1 MSDDKLGFLDA
12 EAPAA
17 PTPEPAPQAP
27 EPEAKVEAAPQA
39 EPEPQGDG
47 RPRDPETGRFIPISA
62 LLDEREKRQAETRK
76 REELEQQLQRYQQ
89 PQQPEYV
96 PTDPSEIIQY
106 ALAEQQRIAFN
117 ERLNTSE
124 LMARQAH
131 GEEIVS
137 EAQQAFLSA
146 VQQNP
151 MLQQQLQG
159 QIHPYD
165 FVVKWHKQ
173 HKLMSEIGQDPEAWR
188 KAEAEK
194 IRQQVLAELQGQGVQ
209 PVQSSQQ
216 PPPSVVGRPAAA
228 KAGSVPVGP
237 GNAFDSIFRG

>member
-1 MSDDKLGFLDA
+1 MSDEKLNFLDEADEPAAAAPEPSAPVIEA
-12 EAPAA
+12 EKPAA
-17 PTPEPAPQAP
+17 P
-27 EPEAKVEAAPQA
+27 

-47 RPRDPETGRFIPISA
+47 RARDPETGRFVPISA
-62 LLDEREKRQAETRK
+62 LLDERDKRQAETRK

-89 PQQPEYV
+89 PQQPEQI
-96 PTDPSEIIQY
+96 PTDPSGIIQY

-131 GEEIVS
+131 GEDIVS
-137 EAQQAFLSA
+137 EAQQAFLAA
-146 VQQNP
+146 VGQNP

-165 FVVKWHKQ
+165 FVVKWHRQ

-188 KAEAEK
+188 KSEAEK
-194 IRQQVLAELQGQGVQ
+194 IRAQVLAELQGQGVS
-209 PVQSSQQ
+209 PAPSSQQ

-228 KAGSVPVGP
+228 RAGSVPVGP
-237 GNAFDSIFRG
+237 GNAFDNLFRG

>member
-1 MSDDKLGFLDA
+1 MSDEKLNFLDA
-12 EAPAA
+12 EEPAPVTTEATPQPAA
-17 PTPEPAPQAP
+17 PEPAAQA
-27 EPEAKVEAAPQA
+27 A
-39 EPEPQGDG
+39 
-47 RPRDPETGRFIPISA
+47 PETGRFVPISA
-62 LLDEREKRQAETRK
+62 LLDERDKRQAETAK
-76 REELEQQLQRYQQ
+76 RIDLEAQLQRYQQ

-96 PTDPSEIIQY
+96 PTDPSGIIQY
-106 ALAEQQRIAFN
+106 ALAEQQRVAFN

-131 GEEIVS
+131 GEDIVS

-146 VQQNP
+146 VGQNP

-165 FVVKWHKQ
+165 FVVRWHRQ

-188 KAEAEK
+188 KSEAEK

-209 PVQSSQQ
+209 PAQSSQQ

-228 KAGSVPVGP
+228 RAGTVPIGP
-237 GNAFDSIFRG
+237 GNAFDSIFKG